1 LEEYDFTELYI
12 LVGGINAWRDQG
24 LPLEPKKTVSCP

>member
-24 LPLEPKKTVSCP
+24 FPLELKG

>member
-1 LEEYDFTELYI
+1 MELYI

-24 LPLEPKKTVSCP
+24 FPLEPKGI